1 MTAKNLRVLLVES
14 SDQDSNGLLSKLT
27 DAGYALEHRRAQD
40 AASMRQALRQHT
52 FDVILCS
59 DDPGSFG
66 GLGAYHLLRQLDLD
80 MFKAMNDAGGT
91 NPSYPW
97 VEAAV
102 RLMRPAVGVIV
113 LGTWAYL
120 KVNSIDSESV
130 DNFAGAVGFYL
141 FGDRTLFYA
150 RKTK

>member
-1 MTAKNLRVLLVES
+1 M
-14 SDQDSNGLLSKLT
+14 DPLT
-27 DAGYALEHRRAQD
+27 ILAALGPLAVD
-40 AASMRQALRQHT
+40 
-52 FDVILCS
+52 
-59 DDPGSFG
+59 
-66 GLGAYHLLRQLDLD
+66 LGKSLIGRFIQTDIYKPVNVDEYVKMRQLDLD

-120 KVNSIDSESV
+120 KINNIDSESV

>member
-1 MTAKNLRVLLVES
+1 MDPLTILAALGPLAVDLGKSLIGRFI
-14 SDQDSNGLLSKLT
+14 QTDSYKPVNVDEYVK
-27 DAGYALEHRRAQD
+27 
-40 AASMRQALRQHT
+40 MRE
-52 FDVILCS
+52 
-59 DDPGSFG
+59 
-66 GLGAYHLLRQLDLD
+66 LDLN

-120 KVNSIDSESV
+120 KINSIDSESV